1 MTTRWITIAGRK
13 GGVGKSSCALALAAH
28 YRRAGKSVLI
38 VDLDPQGSA
47 SIAFGSTEPTGK
59 QLRAVLQGEERP
71 CPTPFWNEQF
81 ISSSESEISYDDC
94 LNILEGGPAL
104 AACENVL
111 PLRSVL
117 ADPPHDV
124 RWRVGGNNP
133 SVPGRELRADVVIVD
148 CPPGHAELDRL
159 AIQAADILLACCEC
173 HRMAVAGA
181 SRIIEEAKVIDPAP
195 RCALVL
201 GRVDVRRG
209 LDLAAPELLAGALNV
224 PVMSIRQDSV
234 LSQALNAGQLPP
246 GHGRAAE
253 DIAKIAAWIG

>member
-13 GGVGKSSCALALAAH
+13 GGVGKSSCALALAS
-28 YRRAGKSVLI
+28 YYVRDGKSVLI

-47 SIAFGSTEPTGK
+47 SIAFGVPEPTGK
-59 QLRAVLQGEERP
+59 ELRAVLQGEAQPILTNRTDHQFRP
-71 CPTPFWNEQF
+71 LDQ
-81 ISSSESEISYDDC
+81 S
-94 LNILEGGPAL
+94 LHLLEGGPAL
-104 AACENVL
+104 HDCPDAL

-117 ADPPHDV
+117 EDV
-124 RWRVGGNNP
+124 MQ
-133 SVPGRELRADVVIVD
+133 DIVIID
-148 CPPGHAELDRL
+148 CPPGHANLDRL

-181 SRIIEEAKVIDPAP
+181 SRVIEEAKVTDPAP